1 MPNKLSFYLDENVET
16 VVAAQLRLREIEVVT
31 VLDLGLLG
39 DSDANHLARAT
50 RMGYILC
57 SYDRDYL
64 RLANEGVEH
73 AGLVMGQRRKHEVG
87 DWVRGLVRLHAT
99 HIPSDFVNRIEFL

>member
-1 MPNKLSFYLDENVET
+1 MADRLRFYLDENVET
-16 VVAAQLRLREIEVVT
+16 VIAPQLRLRGIEVVT

-50 RMGYILC
+50 RMGYVLC

-64 RLANEGVEH
+64 RLANEGIEH
-73 AGLVMGQRRKHEVG
+73 TDLVMGQRRRHEVG
-87 DWVRGLVRLHAT
+87 DWVRGLVRMHAT
-99 HIPSDFVNRIEFL
+99 YTTNQFINRIEFL